1 MFLYKIGGVLLNNTD
16 NILISTLVGT
26 ITVGFYSNY
35 SMIVQRQIL
44 IRLQECFSQVSM
56 LGLKFKC

>member
-35 SMIVQRQIL
+35 SMIVQSIDTF
-44 IRLQECFSQVSM
+44 QECFSQVSM
-56 LGLKFKC
+56 GLEI